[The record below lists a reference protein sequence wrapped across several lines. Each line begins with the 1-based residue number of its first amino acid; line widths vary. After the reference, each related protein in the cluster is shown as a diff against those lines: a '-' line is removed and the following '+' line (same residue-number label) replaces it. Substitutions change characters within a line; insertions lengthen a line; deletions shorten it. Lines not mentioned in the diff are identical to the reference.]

1 MMPEQNAAPERY
13 IFGPYEILETLGR
26 GGMGV
31 VYRAHDRALGRD
43 VALKILRDDLR
54 GEARVLARFR
64 REAETFARLDHP
76 NIVHVHSVG
85 AIDNIPYIAMQYIE
99 GETLANRLRRNGPMP
114 WQEALRI
121 GLRVAEAL
129 ASAHAA
135 QVIHRDIKPGNILLG
150 DDDGVHV
157 TDFGIAKVLNAATQL
172 TVDGS
177 RLGTPQYMCPE
188 RCRNQEITPSSD
200 LYSLGVVLFQS
211 ITGKLPYSARSSV
224 ELIDKITGETPARAG
239 TLVPGLPDSVE
250 RLLAWLLEKTP
261 ARRPA
266 GAAALAEAIQ
276 RVLDGKP
283 LEGEK
288 TTLGHALEGYRRALP
303 REEPATPAPGAFGRS
318 AATHRNLARRAGG
331 VWFGLPRWTR
341 LVAAATGLLAVAVG
355 GAAVV
360 APLLMK
366 PRPVIERLAESR
378 HLARWEAPQAVASL
392 TQESPST
399 RIGQFHIPGHRIAR
413 LIPGAGAT
421 VLVATAGVADA
432 EAQSVLGIDLQAASV
447 VPLSPPHTTARSMRL
462 LASLPG
468 ARAGID
474 DALLYSSEVDTRA
487 VARSEAGP
495 SGLGYLPG
503 ERVFNGPSSSASL
516 PYWTGQAWAVA
527 VAVTRGGHHDWQV
540 VSYGGNLRGDDA
552 VLAPPGAPIEAVSI
566 APDGAALLF
575 LRKGATGRE
584 LWWKRGGETPFL
596 LDEGE
601 LAMTQRALSPSGD
614 AAVYEKDG
622 VIHLRAPEG
631 KAETWPGMAPQWL
644 PDGAGIA
651 YLAQDAL
658 QRRQVQW
665 LRPGHLLEPQSL
677 THLETG
683 VGDYFA
689 ISADGG
695 HIIAPLPDGERFVL
709 TALRPKDNA
718 ETGQLSGG
726 DATHGGI
733 KRW

>member
-1 MMPEQNAAPERY
+1 MTPEQNAVPERY
-13 IFGPYEILETLGR
+13 FFGPYEILETLGR

-121 GLRVAEAL
+121 GLHVAEAL

-172 TVDGS
+172 TIDGS

-239 TLVPGLPDSVE
+239 TLVSGLPDSVE

-266 GAAALAEAIQ
+266 GATALAEAIQ

-283 LEGEK
+283 LDAGK
-288 TTLGHALEGYRRALP
+288 TTMGHALEGYRRALP
-303 REEPATPAPGAFGRS
+303 KEEPATPSPALPRRS
-318 AATHRNLARRAGG
+318 AAMHRKFSRRAARA
-331 VWFGLPRWTR
+331 WYGLPRWAR
-341 LVAAATGLLAVAVG
+341 LMAAAVGVLAVAAGLLAVA
-355 GAAVV
+355 
-360 APLLMK
+360 APLLLK
-366 PRPVIERLAESR
+366 PRPVVERLSESR
-378 HLARWEAPQAVASL
+378 HLARWEAPLAVATL
-392 TQESPST
+392 TQESASAL
-399 RIGQFHIPGHRIAR
+399 IGQLDVPGHRISG
-413 LIPGAGAT
+413 LMPGAGNTMLIAT
-421 VLVATAGVADA
+421 SDGG
-432 EAQSVLGIDLQAASV
+432 AQSLLGVDLDVASI
-447 VPLSPPHTTARSMRL
+447 VPLSPPSAPARPMRL

-468 ARAGID
+468 ARTGID
-474 DALLYSSEVDTRA
+474 TLLYTSDVDTRA
-487 VARSEAGP
+487 VARAHSVP

-503 ERVFNGPSSSASL
+503 ERVFNGPASSASL

-527 VAVTRGGHHDWQV
+527 VAATRGGHHDWQV
-540 VSYGGNLRGDDA
+540 FSYGGNLRGDDA

-566 APDGAALLF
+566 ASDGAALLF
-575 LRKGATGRE
+575 LRKGVTAQE
-584 LWWKRGGETPFL
+584 LWWKRAGEAPIL

-614 AAVYEKDG
+614 AAVYEKSG
-622 VIHLRAPEG
+622 VIHLRAPQG
-631 KAETWPGMAPQWL
+631 KAETWPGTDPQWL
-644 PDGAGIA
+644 PDGLGIA

-665 LRPGHLLEPQSL
+665 VRPGQSLEPESL

-683 VGDYFA
+683 VGDHFA
-689 ISADGG
+689 ISADGS
-695 HIIAPLPDGERFVL
+695 HIVAPLPDGERFVV
-709 TALRPKDNA
+709 TAMKPKDNA
-718 ETGQLSGG
+718 EPGLLPGG

-733 KRW
+733 K